1 MFGKHIKIGKNSKEG
16 GLMSKNQEKLH
27 FQLKKFIVNVGW
39 THKIHAV
46 RMDELESY
54 IRWFRIAII
63 IISGVVS
70 SGLVGILWFDE
81 YWIKLVTAF
90 LSLVTTII
98 FSITKEFNF
107 EERLALERKSVD
119 ELWNLKVLAEILLSE
134 VVYNGKPSSEIQESF
149 EELKFRRDATYSQ
162 LSNASPK
169 NVSKASKLIKSRKDN
184 DYEEDYRYFIP
195 KELMEIKEEE

>member
-27 FQLKKFIVNVGW
+27 FELLNFIVNVGW

-46 RMDELESY
+46 RIDELESY
-54 IRWFRIAII
+54 IRWFRIATI

-70 SGLVGILWFDE
+70 SGLVGILCFDE

-119 ELWNLKVLAEILLSE
+119 ELWNLRVSAENLLSE
-134 VVYNGKPSSEIQESF
+134 VVYNGKSSSEIQKSF
-149 EELKFRRDATYSQ
+149 EELKFRRDVAYGK
-162 LSNASPK
+162 LSNPSPK
-169 NVSKASKLIKSRKDN
+169 NISKASELIKSRKDN
-184 DYEEDYRYFIP
+184 DYEDDYKYFIS
-195 KELMEIKEEE
+195 KELMKVREEE

>member
-27 FQLKKFIVNVGW
+27 FELLNFIVNVGW

-46 RMDELESY
+46 RIDELESY
-54 IRWFRIAII
+54 IRWFRIATI

-70 SGLVGILWFDE
+70 SGLVGILCFDE

-119 ELWNLKVLAEILLSE
+119 ELWNLRVSAENLLSE
-134 VVYNGKPSSEIQESF
+134 VVYNGKSSSEIQKSF
-149 EELKFRRDATYSQ
+149 EELKFRRDVAYGK
-162 LSNASPK
+162 LSNPSPK
-169 NVSKASKLIKSRKDN
+169 NISKASELIKSRKDN
-184 DYEEDYRYFIP
+184 DHENDYKYFIS
-195 KELMEIKEEE
+195 KELMKVREEE

>member
-46 RMDELESY
+46 RIDELESY
-54 IRWFRIAII
+54 IRWFRIATI

-70 SGLVGILWFDE
+70 SGLVGILCFDE

-149 EELKFRRDATYSQ
+149 EELKFRRDVAYGK
-162 LSNASPK
+162 LSNPSPK
-169 NVSKASKLIKSRKDN
+169 NISKASELIKSRKDN

>member
-27 FQLKKFIVNVGW
+27 FELLNFIVNVGW

-46 RMDELESY
+46 RIDELESY
-54 IRWFRIAII
+54 IRWFRIATI

-70 SGLVGILWFDE
+70 SGLVGILCFDE

-119 ELWNLKVLAEILLSE
+119 ELWNLRVSAENLLSE
-134 VVYNGKPSSEIQESF
+134 VVYNGKSSSEIQKSF
-149 EELKFRRDATYSQ
+149 EELKFRRDVTYGK
-162 LSNASPK
+162 LSNPSPK
-169 NVSKASKLIKSRKDN
+169 NISKASELIKSRKDN
-184 DYEEDYRYFIP
+184 DYENDYKYFIS
-195 KELMEIKEEE
+195 KELMKVREEE

>member
-1 MFGKHIKIGKNSKEG
+1 
-16 GLMSKNQEKLH
+16 MSKNQEKLH
-27 FQLKKFIVNVGW
+27 FELLNFIVNVGW

-46 RMDELESY
+46 RIDELESY
-54 IRWFRIAII
+54 IRWFRIATI

-70 SGLVGILWFDE
+70 SGLVGILCFDE

-119 ELWNLKVLAEILLSE
+119 ELWNLRVSAENLLSE
-134 VVYNGKPSSEIQESF
+134 MVYNGKSSSEIQKSF
-149 EELKFRRDATYSQ
+149 EALKLRRDATYNQ
-162 LSNASPK
+162 LSNPSPK
-169 NVSKASKLIKSRKDN
+169 NVSKASELIKSRKDN
-184 DYEEDYRYFIP
+184 DYEEDYKYFIS
-195 KELMEIKEEE
+195 KELMKIKEEE

>member
-27 FQLKKFIVNVGW
+27 FELLNFIVNVGW

-46 RMDELESY
+46 RIDELESY
-54 IRWFRIAII
+54 IRWFRIATV

-70 SGLVGILWFDE
+70 SGLVGILCFDE

-119 ELWNLKVLAEILLSE
+119 ELWNLRVSAENLLSE
-134 VVYNGKPSSEIQESF
+134 VVYNGKSSSEIQKSF
-149 EELKFRRDATYSQ
+149 EELKFRRDVAYGK
-162 LSNASPK
+162 LSNPSPK
-169 NVSKASKLIKSRKDN
+169 NISKASELIKSRKDN
-184 DYEEDYRYFIP
+184 DYEDDYKYFIS
-195 KELMEIKEEE
+195 KELMKVREEE

>member
-1 MFGKHIKIGKNSKEG
+1 
-16 GLMSKNQEKLH
+16 MSKAQEKLH
-27 FQLKKFIVNVGW
+27 FELKNFIVNVGW

-46 RMDELESY
+46 RVDELEKY
-54 IRWFRIAII
+54 IRNLRIITI
-63 IISGVVS
+63 VNSGIVS
-70 SGLVGILWFDE
+70 SGLVGILLTDK
-81 YWIKLVTAF
+81 YWIKLTTAF

-98 FSITKEFNF
+98 ISITKEFNF
-107 EERLALERKSVD
+107 EERLTLERKSVD
-119 ELWNLKVLAEILLSE
+119 ELWSLRVSAEILLSE

-162 LSNASPK
+162 LSNVSPK

-195 KELMEIKEEE
+195 KELMKVKEEE

>member
-27 FQLKKFIVNVGW
+27 FELLNFIVNVGW

-46 RMDELESY
+46 RIDELESY
-54 IRWFRIAII
+54 IRWFRIATI

-70 SGLVGILWFDE
+70 SGLVGILCFDE

-119 ELWNLKVLAEILLSE
+119 ELWNLRVSAENLLSE
-134 VVYNGKPSSEIQESF
+134 VVYNGKSSSEIQKSF
-149 EELKFRRDATYSQ
+149 EELKFRRDVAYGK
-162 LSNASPK
+162 LSNPSPK
-169 NVSKASKLIKSRKDN
+169 NISKASELIKSRKDN
-184 DYEEDYRYFIP
+184 DYEEDYKYFIS
-195 KELMEIKEEE
+195 KELMKVREEE

>member
-1 MFGKHIKIGKNSKEG
+1 LFGKHIKIGKNSKEG

-27 FQLKKFIVNVGW
+27 FELLNFIVNVGW

-46 RMDELESY
+46 RIDELESY
-54 IRWFRIAII
+54 IRWFRIATI

-70 SGLVGILWFDE
+70 SGLVGILCFDE

-119 ELWNLKVLAEILLSE
+119 ELWNLRVSAENLLSE
-134 VVYNGKPSSEIQESF
+134 VVYNGKSSSEIQKSF
-149 EELKFRRDATYSQ
+149 EELKFRRDVAYGK
-162 LSNASPK
+162 LSNPSPK
-169 NVSKASKLIKSRKDN
+169 NISKASELIKSRKDN
-184 DYEEDYRYFIP
+184 DYEDDYKYFIS
-195 KELMEIKEEE
+195 KELMKVREEE

>member
-1 MFGKHIKIGKNSKEG
+1 
-16 GLMSKNQEKLH
+16 MSKNQEKLH
-27 FQLKKFIVNVGW
+27 FQLKKCIVNVGW

-46 RMDELESY
+46 RIDELESY
-54 IRWFRIAII
+54 IRWFRIATI

-119 ELWNLKVLAEILLSE
+119 ELWNLRVLAEILLSE
-134 VVYNGKPSSEIQESF
+134 VVYNGKPSSEIQEFF

>member
-27 FQLKKFIVNVGW
+27 FELLNFIVNVGW

-46 RMDELESY
+46 RIDELESY
-54 IRWFRIAII
+54 IRWFRIATI

-70 SGLVGILWFDE
+70 SGLVGILCFDE

-119 ELWNLKVLAEILLSE
+119 ELWNIRVSAENLLSE
-134 VVYNGKPSSEIQESF
+134 VVYNGKSSSEIQKSF
-149 EELKFRRDATYSQ
+149 EELKFRRDVAYGK
-162 LSNASPK
+162 LSNPSPK
-169 NVSKASKLIKSRKDN
+169 NISKASELIKSRKDN
-184 DYEEDYRYFIP
+184 DYEDDYKYFIS
-195 KELMEIKEEE
+195 KELMKVREEE

>member
-1 MFGKHIKIGKNSKEG
+1 LFGKHIKIGKNSKEG

-27 FQLKKFIVNVGW
+27 FELLNFIVNVGW

-46 RMDELESY
+46 RIDELESY
-54 IRWFRIAII
+54 IRWFRIATI

-70 SGLVGILWFDE
+70 SGLVGILCFDE

-119 ELWNLKVLAEILLSE
+119 ELWNLRVSAENLLSE
-134 VVYNGKPSSEIQESF
+134 VVYNGKSSSEIQKSF
-149 EELKFRRDATYSQ
+149 EELKFRRDVAYGK
-162 LSNASPK
+162 LSNPSPK
-169 NVSKASKLIKSRKDN
+169 NISKASELIKSRKDN
-184 DYEEDYRYFIP
+184 DYENDYKYFIS
-195 KELMEIKEEE
+195 KELMKVREEE

>member
-1 MFGKHIKIGKNSKEG
+1 
-16 GLMSKNQEKLH
+16 MSKNQEKLH
-27 FQLKKFIVNVGW
+27 FELLNFIVNVGW

-46 RMDELESY
+46 RIDELESY
-54 IRWFRIAII
+54 IRGFRIATI

-70 SGLVGILWFDE
+70 SGLVGILCFDE

-119 ELWNLKVLAEILLSE
+119 ELWNLRVSAENLLSE
-134 VVYNGKPSSEIQESF
+134 VV
-149 EELKFRRDATYSQ
+149 
-162 LSNASPK
+162 
-169 NVSKASKLIKSRKDN
+169 
-184 DYEEDYRYFIP
+184 
-195 KELMEIKEEE
+195 

>member
-1 MFGKHIKIGKNSKEG
+1 
-16 GLMSKNQEKLH
+16 MSKNQEKLH
-27 FQLKKFIVNVGW
+27 FELLNFIVNVGW

-46 RMDELESY
+46 RIDELESY
-54 IRWFRIAII
+54 IRWFRIATI

-70 SGLVGILWFDE
+70 SGLVGILCFDE

-119 ELWNLKVLAEILLSE
+119 ELWNLRVSAENLLSE
-134 VVYNGKPSSEIQESF
+134 VVYNGKSSSEIQKSF
-149 EELKFRRDATYSQ
+149 EELKFRRDVAYGK
-162 LSNASPK
+162 LSNPSPK
-169 NVSKASKLIKSRKDN
+169 NISKASELIKSRKDN
-184 DYEEDYRYFIP
+184 DYENDYKYFIS
-195 KELMEIKEEE
+195 KELMKVREEE

>member
-27 FQLKKFIVNVGW
+27 FELLNFIVNVGW

-46 RMDELESY
+46 RIDELESY
-54 IRWFRIAII
+54 IRWFRIVTI

-70 SGLVGILWFDE
+70 SGLVGILCFDE

-119 ELWNLKVLAEILLSE
+119 ELWNLRVSAENLLSE
-134 VVYNGKPSSEIQESF
+134 VVYNGKSSSEIQKSF
-149 EELKFRRDATYSQ
+149 EELKFRRDVAYGK
-162 LSNASPK
+162 LSNPSPK
-169 NVSKASKLIKSRKDN
+169 NISKASELIKSRKDN
-184 DYEEDYRYFIP
+184 DYEDDYKYFIS
-195 KELMEIKEEE
+195 KELMKVREEE

>member
-1 MFGKHIKIGKNSKEG
+1 
-16 GLMSKNQEKLH
+16 MSKNQEKLH
-27 FQLKKFIVNVGW
+27 FQLKNFIVNVGW

-46 RMDELESY
+46 RIDELESY
-54 IRWFRIAII
+54 IRWFRIATI

-119 ELWNLKVLAEILLSE
+119 ELWNLRVLAEILLSE
-134 VVYNGKPSSEIQESF
+134 VVYNGKPSSKIQESF

-162 LSNASPK
+162 LSNASPQ

>member
-1 MFGKHIKIGKNSKEG
+1 LFGKHIKIGKNSKEG

-27 FQLKKFIVNVGW
+27 FELLNFIVNVGW

-46 RMDELESY
+46 RIDELESY
-54 IRWFRIAII
+54 IRWFRIVTI

-70 SGLVGILWFDE
+70 SGLVGILCFDE

-119 ELWNLKVLAEILLSE
+119 ELWNLRVSAENLLSE
-134 VVYNGKPSSEIQESF
+134 VVYNGKSSSEIQKSF
-149 EELKFRRDATYSQ
+149 EELKFRRDVAYGK
-162 LSNASPK
+162 LSNPSPK
-169 NVSKASKLIKSRKDN
+169 NISKASELIKSRKDN
-184 DYEEDYRYFIP
+184 DYEDDYKYFIS
-195 KELMEIKEEE
+195 KELMKVREEE

>member
-27 FQLKKFIVNVGW
+27 FELLNFIVNVGW

-46 RMDELESY
+46 RIDELESY
-54 IRWFRIAII
+54 IRWFRIATI

-70 SGLVGILWFDE
+70 SGLVGILCFDE

-119 ELWNLKVLAEILLSE
+119 ELWNLRVSAENLLSE
-134 VVYNGKPSSEIQESF
+134 VVYNGKSSSEIQKSF
-149 EELKFRRDATYSQ
+149 EELKFRRDVAYGK
-162 LSNASPK
+162 LSNPSPK
-169 NVSKASKLIKSRKDN
+169 NISKASELIKSRKDN
-184 DYEEDYRYFIP
+184 DYENDYKYFIS
-195 KELMEIKEEE
+195 KELMKVREEE

>member
-1 MFGKHIKIGKNSKEG
+1 M
-16 GLMSKNQEKLH
+16 
-27 FQLKKFIVNVGW
+27 
-39 THKIHAV
+39 
-46 RMDELESY
+46 
-54 IRWFRIAII
+54 RWFRIATI

-119 ELWNLKVLAEILLSE
+119 ELWNLRVLAEILLSE
-134 VVYNGKPSSEIQESF
+134 VVYNGKPSSEIQEFF

-162 LSNASPK
+162 LS
-169 NVSKASKLIKSRKDN
+169 
-184 DYEEDYRYFIP
+184 
-195 KELMEIKEEE
+195 

>member
-1 MFGKHIKIGKNSKEG
+1 MFGKHIKIDKNSKEG

-27 FQLKKFIVNVGW
+27 FELKNFIVNVGW

-46 RMDELESY
+46 RIDELESY
-54 IRWFRIAII
+54 IRWFRIATI

-119 ELWNLKVLAEILLSE
+119 ELWNLRVLAEILLSE

-169 NVSKASKLIKSRKDN
+169 NVYKASKLIKSRKDN

-195 KELMEIKEEE
+195 KELMEVKEEE